1 MTLSLINDINIIGDS
16 MTDEEVKA
24 YVEKIEKTPVSD
36 LYNILP
42 SYDVYNA
49 DIIMGKICDALSENV
64 NILRK
69 LNIESKDHELDAEIR
84 ELLKKF
90 FICNNYLDNQTSS
103 RNYDRELQH
112 KLVFAKTPAGNP
124 YFMLDLD
131 KVPREAYAGVK
142 KTLEG
147 ILYGV
152 NKSDN
157 TKVKYYSG
165 IELPKKVLEFKGF
178 QVRIY
183 TTKLK
188 GNILCVFGLSIKK
201 ADTDK
206 KIDEKVRTRVAR
218 ISDQIDE
225 LKLMVNDVNKKQELL
240 NDSKE
245 ILEDIMS
252 ILSND
257 NNLSDNVELLFP
269 SDDELEAMVPFDEK
283 DISSQKLDVQENIL
297 LEPEKENKSLNVSET
312 VPSTSKKVKRRG
324 RGLGKKTIVR
334 NTIMDMLKGFDLEE
348 LNEIQEFVQDLYQKK
363 KLNDLINEMYS
374 GFLNMSD
381 EQIRDFENSIKYFK
395 KDEVSKHK

>member
-1 MTLSLINDINIIGDS
+1 MLMETEI
-16 MTDEEVKA
+16 KA
-24 YVEKIEKTPVSD
+24 YVETIEKTPIED
-36 LYNILP
+36 LYSVLP
-42 SYDVYNA
+42 SFNAYNMDV
-49 DIIMGKICDALSENV
+49 IMNKICDTLSENV

-69 LNIESKDHELDAEIR
+69 LNDESKNHELDDEIKVM
-84 ELLKKF
+84 LKKI
-90 FICNNYLDNQTSS
+90 FICNNYLDRKNNSK
-103 RNYDRELQH
+103 YCDRELQH
-112 KLVFAKTPAGNP
+112 KLVFAKTPAGKP
-124 YFMLDLD
+124 YFMVDLD
-131 KVPREAYAGVK
+131 KVPREAYDEFK
-142 KTLEG
+142 KTLEE

-152 NKSDN
+152 NKSD
-157 TKVKYYSG
+157 KSKFKYYAG
-165 IELPKKVLEFKGF
+165 IEFPKKILEFKGF
-178 QVRIY
+178 QVRIF

-245 ILEDIMS
+245 ILEDIMF

-283 DISSQKLDVQENIL
+283 DISSQKLDVKENIL
-297 LEPEKENKSLNVSET
+297 LEPEKENKSLNVLET

-363 KLNDLINEMYS
+363 KLNDSINEMYS

>member
-1 MTLSLINDINIIGDS
+1 METEI
-16 MTDEEVKA
+16 KA
-24 YVEKIEKTPVSD
+24 YVETIEKTPIED
-36 LYNILP
+36 LYSVLP
-42 SYDVYNA
+42 SFNAYNMDV
-49 DIIMGKICDALSENV
+49 IMNKICDTLSENV

-69 LNIESKDHELDAEIR
+69 LNDESKNHELDDEIKVM
-84 ELLKKF
+84 LKKI
-90 FICNNYLDNQTSS
+90 FICNNYLDRKNNSKY
-103 RNYDRELQH
+103 YDRELQH

-124 YFMLDLD
+124 YFMVDLD
-131 KVPREAYAGVK
+131 KVPREAYDEVK
-142 KTLEG
+142 KTLEE

-152 NKSDN
+152 NKSD
-157 TKVKYYSG
+157 KSKFKYYAG
-165 IELPKKVLEFKGF
+165 IEFPKKILEFKGF
-178 QVRIY
+178 QVRIF

-363 KLNDLINEMYS
+363 KLNDSINEMYS

>member
-1 MTLSLINDINIIGDS
+1 MLMETEI
-16 MTDEEVKA
+16 KA
-24 YVEKIEKTPVSD
+24 YVETIEKTPIED
-36 LYNILP
+36 LYSVLP
-42 SYDVYNA
+42 SFNAYNMDV
-49 DIIMGKICDALSENV
+49 IMNKICDTLSENV

-69 LNIESKDHELDAEIR
+69 LNDESKNHELDDEIKVM
-84 ELLKKF
+84 LKKI
-90 FICNNYLDNQTSS
+90 FICNNYLDRKNNSKY
-103 RNYDRELQH
+103 YDRELQH

-124 YFMLDLD
+124 YFMVDLD
-131 KVPREAYAGVK
+131 KVPREAYDEVK
-142 KTLEG
+142 KTLEE

-152 NKSDN
+152 NKSD
-157 TKVKYYSG
+157 KSKFKYYAG
-165 IELPKKVLEFKGF
+165 IEFPKKILEFKGF
-178 QVRIY
+178 QVRIF

-363 KLNDLINEMYS
+363 KLNDSINEMYS

-381 EQIRDFENSIKYFK
+381 EQIRDY
-395 KDEVSKHK
+395 

>member
-1 MTLSLINDINIIGDS
+1 METEI
-16 MTDEEVKA
+16 KA
-24 YVEKIEKTPVSD
+24 YVETIEKTPIED
-36 LYNILP
+36 LYSVLP
-42 SYDVYNA
+42 SFNVYNM
-49 DIIMGKICDALSENV
+49 DVIMNKICDTLSENV

-69 LNIESKDHELDAEIR
+69 LNDESKNHELDDEIKVM
-84 ELLKKF
+84 LKKI
-90 FICNNYLDNQTSS
+90 FICNNYLDRKNNSKY
-103 RNYDRELQH
+103 YDRELQH

-124 YFMLDLD
+124 YFMVDLD
-131 KVPREAYAGVK
+131 KVPREAYDEVK
-142 KTLEG
+142 KTLEE

-152 NKSDN
+152 NKSD
-157 TKVKYYSG
+157 KSKFKYYAG
-165 IELPKKVLEFKGF
+165 IEFPKKILEFKGF
-178 QVRIY
+178 QVRIF

-363 KLNDLINEMYS
+363 KLNDSINEMYS

>member
-1 MTLSLINDINIIGDS
+1 MLMETEI
-16 MTDEEVKA
+16 KA
-24 YVEKIEKTPVSD
+24 YVETIEKTPIED
-36 LYNILP
+36 LYSVLP
-42 SYDVYNA
+42 SFNVYNM
-49 DIIMGKICDALSENV
+49 DVIMNKICDTLSENV

-69 LNIESKDHELDAEIR
+69 LNDESKNHELDDEIKVM
-84 ELLKKF
+84 LKKI
-90 FICNNYLDNQTSS
+90 FICNNYLDRKNNSKY
-103 RNYDRELQH
+103 YDRELQH

-124 YFMLDLD
+124 YFMVDLD
-131 KVPREAYAGVK
+131 KVPREAYDEVK
-142 KTLEG
+142 KTLEE

-152 NKSDN
+152 NKSD
-157 TKVKYYSG
+157 KSKFKYYAG
-165 IELPKKVLEFKGF
+165 IEFPKKILEFKGF
-178 QVRIY
+178 QVRIF

-269 SDDELEAMVPFDEK
+269 SDEELEAMVPFDEK

-363 KLNDLINEMYS
+363 KLNDSINEMYS

-381 EQIRDFENSIKYFK
+381 EQIRDFENSIKHFK

>member
-1 MTLSLINDINIIGDS
+1 MLMETEI
-16 MTDEEVKA
+16 KA
-24 YVEKIEKTPVSD
+24 YVETIEKTPIED
-36 LYNILP
+36 LYSVLP
-42 SYDVYNA
+42 SFNVYNM
-49 DIIMGKICDALSENV
+49 DVIMNKICDTLSENV

-69 LNIESKDHELDAEIR
+69 LNDESKNHELDDEIKVM
-84 ELLKKF
+84 LKKI
-90 FICNNYLDNQTSS
+90 FICNNYLDRKNNSKY
-103 RNYDRELQH
+103 YDRELQH

-124 YFMLDLD
+124 YFMVDLD
-131 KVPREAYAGVK
+131 KVPREAYDEVK
-142 KTLEG
+142 KTLEE

-152 NKSDN
+152 NKSD
-157 TKVKYYSG
+157 KSKFKYYAG
-165 IELPKKVLEFKGF
+165 IEFPKKILEFKGF
-178 QVRIY
+178 QVRIF

-363 KLNDLINEMYS
+363 KLNDSINEMYS

-381 EQIRDFENSIKYFK
+381 EQIRDYENSIKFFK
-395 KDEVSKHK
+395 KYEVSKHK

>member
-1 MTLSLINDINIIGDS
+1 MLMETEI
-16 MTDEEVKA
+16 KA
-24 YVEKIEKTPVSD
+24 YVETIEKTPIED
-36 LYNILP
+36 LYSVLP
-42 SYDVYNA
+42 SFNAYNMDV
-49 DIIMGKICDALSENV
+49 IMNKICDTLSENV

-69 LNIESKDHELDAEIR
+69 LNDESKNHELDDEIKVM
-84 ELLKKF
+84 LKKI
-90 FICNNYLDNQTSS
+90 FICNNYLDRKNNSKY
-103 RNYDRELQH
+103 YDRELQH

-124 YFMLDLD
+124 YFMVDLD
-131 KVPREAYAGVK
+131 KVPREAYDEVK
-142 KTLEG
+142 KTLEE

-152 NKSDN
+152 NKSD
-157 TKVKYYSG
+157 KSKFKYYAG
-165 IELPKKVLEFKGF
+165 IEFPKKILEFKGF
-178 QVRIY
+178 QVRIF

-283 DISSQKLDVQENIL
+283 DISSQKLDVQENIF

-363 KLNDLINEMYS
+363 KLNDSINEMYS

>member
-1 MTLSLINDINIIGDS
+1 MLMETEI
-16 MTDEEVKA
+16 KA
-24 YVEKIEKTPVSD
+24 YVETIEKTPIED
-36 LYNILP
+36 LYSVLP
-42 SYDVYNA
+42 SFNAYNMDV
-49 DIIMGKICDALSENV
+49 IMNKICDTLSENV

-69 LNIESKDHELDAEIR
+69 LNDESKNHELDDEIKVM
-84 ELLKKF
+84 LKKI
-90 FICNNYLDNQTSS
+90 FICNNYLDRKNNSKY
-103 RNYDRELQH
+103 YDRELQH

-124 YFMLDLD
+124 YFKVDLD
-131 KVPREAYAGVK
+131 KVPREAYDEVK
-142 KTLEG
+142 KTLEE

-152 NKSDN
+152 NKSD
-157 TKVKYYSG
+157 KSKFKYYAG
-165 IELPKKVLEFKGF
+165 IEFPKKILEFKGF
-178 QVRIY
+178 QVRIF

-363 KLNDLINEMYS
+363 KLNDSINEMYS

>member
-1 MTLSLINDINIIGDS
+1 MLMETEI
-16 MTDEEVKA
+16 KA
-24 YVEKIEKTPVSD
+24 YVETIEKTPIED
-36 LYNILP
+36 LYSVLP
-42 SYDVYNA
+42 SFNVYNM
-49 DIIMGKICDALSENV
+49 DVIMNKICDTLSENV

-69 LNIESKDHELDAEIR
+69 LNDESKNHELDDEIKVM
-84 ELLKKF
+84 LKKI
-90 FICNNYLDNQTSS
+90 FICNNYLDRKNNSKY
-103 RNYDRELQH
+103 YDRELQH
-112 KLVFAKTPAGNP
+112 KLVFAKTPAGNN
-124 YFMLDLD
+124 YFMVDLD
-131 KVPREAYAGVK
+131 KVPREAYDEVK
-142 KTLEG
+142 KTLEE

-152 NKSDN
+152 NKSD
-157 TKVKYYSG
+157 KSKFKYYAG
-165 IELPKKVLEFKGF
+165 IEFPKKILEFKGF
-178 QVRIY
+178 QVRIF

-363 KLNDLINEMYS
+363 KLNDSINEMYS

>member
-1 MTLSLINDINIIGDS
+1 MLMETEI
-16 MTDEEVKA
+16 KA
-24 YVEKIEKTPVSD
+24 YVETIEKTPIED
-36 LYNILP
+36 LYSVLP
-42 SYDVYNA
+42 SFNVYNM
-49 DIIMGKICDALSENV
+49 DVIMNKICDTLSENV

-69 LNIESKDHELDAEIR
+69 LNDESKNHELDDEIKVM
-84 ELLKKF
+84 LKKI
-90 FICNNYLDNQTSS
+90 FICNNYLDRKNNSKY
-103 RNYDRELQH
+103 YDRELQH

-124 YFMLDLD
+124 YFMVDLD
-131 KVPREAYAGVK
+131 KVPREAYDEVK
-142 KTLEG
+142 KTLEE

-152 NKSDN
+152 NKSD
-157 TKVKYYSG
+157 KSKFKYYAG
-165 IELPKKVLEFKGF
+165 IEFPKKILEFKGF
-178 QVRIY
+178 QVRIF

-363 KLNDLINEMYS
+363 KLNDSINEMYS

>member
-1 MTLSLINDINIIGDS
+1 MLMETEI
-16 MTDEEVKA
+16 KA
-24 YVEKIEKTPVSD
+24 YVETIEKTPIED
-36 LYNILP
+36 LYSVLP
-42 SYDVYNA
+42 SFNAYNMDV
-49 DIIMGKICDALSENV
+49 IMNKICDTLSENV

-69 LNIESKDHELDAEIR
+69 LNDESKNHELDDEIKVM
-84 ELLKKF
+84 LKKI
-90 FICNNYLDNQTSS
+90 FICNNYLDRKNNSKY
-103 RNYDRELQH
+103 YDRELQH
-112 KLVFAKTPAGNP
+112 KLVFSKTPAGKP
-124 YFMLDLD
+124 YFMVDLD
-131 KVPREAYAGVK
+131 KVPREAYDEVK
-142 KTLEG
+142 KTLEE

-152 NKSDN
+152 NKSD
-157 TKVKYYSG
+157 KSKFKYYAG
-165 IELPKKVLEFKGF
+165 IEFPKKILEFKGF
-178 QVRIY
+178 QVRIF

-245 ILEDIMS
+245 ILEDIMF

-283 DISSQKLDVQENIL
+283 DISSQKLDVKENIL
-297 LEPEKENKSLNVSET
+297 LEPEKENKSLNVLET

-363 KLNDLINEMYS
+363 KLNDSINEMYS

>member
-1 MTLSLINDINIIGDS
+1 MLMETEI
-16 MTDEEVKA
+16 KA
-24 YVEKIEKTPVSD
+24 YVETIEKTPIED
-36 LYNILP
+36 LYSVLP
-42 SYDVYNA
+42 SFNAYNMDV
-49 DIIMGKICDALSENV
+49 IMNKICDTLSENV

-69 LNIESKDHELDAEIR
+69 LNDESKNHELDDEIKVM
-84 ELLKKF
+84 LKKI
-90 FICNNYLDNQTSS
+90 FICNNYLDRKNNSK
-103 RNYDRELQH
+103 YCDRELQH
-112 KLVFAKTPAGNP
+112 KLVFAKTPAGKP
-124 YFMLDLD
+124 YFMVDLD
-131 KVPREAYAGVK
+131 KVPREAYDEVK
-142 KTLEG
+142 KTLEE

-152 NKSDN
+152 NKSD
-157 TKVKYYSG
+157 KSKFKYYAG
-165 IELPKKVLEFKGF
+165 IEFPKKILEFKGF
-178 QVRIY
+178 QVRIF

-245 ILEDIMS
+245 ILEDIMF

-283 DISSQKLDVQENIL
+283 DISSQKLDVKENIL
-297 LEPEKENKSLNVSET
+297 LEPEKENKSLNVLET

-363 KLNDLINEMYS
+363 KLNDSINEMYS

>member
-1 MTLSLINDINIIGDS
+1 MLMETEI
-16 MTDEEVKA
+16 KA
-24 YVEKIEKTPVSD
+24 YVETIEKTPIED
-36 LYNILP
+36 LYSVLP
-42 SYDVYNA
+42 SFNVYNM
-49 DIIMGKICDALSENV
+49 DVIMNKICDTLSENV

-69 LNIESKDHELDAEIR
+69 LNDESKNHELDDEIKVM
-84 ELLKKF
+84 LKKI
-90 FICNNYLDNQTSS
+90 FICNNYLDRKNNSKY
-103 RNYDRELQH
+103 YDRELQH

-124 YFMLDLD
+124 YFKVDLD
-131 KVPREAYAGVK
+131 KVPREAYDEVK
-142 KTLEG
+142 KTLEE

-152 NKSDN
+152 NKSD
-157 TKVKYYSG
+157 KSKFKYYAG
-165 IELPKKVLEFKGF
+165 IEFPKKILEFKGF
-178 QVRIY
+178 QVRIF

-363 KLNDLINEMYS
+363 KLNDSINEMYS

>member
-1 MTLSLINDINIIGDS
+1 MLMETEI
-16 MTDEEVKA
+16 KA
-24 YVEKIEKTPVSD
+24 YVETIEKTPIED
-36 LYNILP
+36 LYSVLP
-42 SYDVYNA
+42 SFNVYNM
-49 DIIMGKICDALSENV
+49 DVIMNKICDALSENV

-69 LNIESKDHELDAEIR
+69 LNDESKNHELDDEIKVM
-84 ELLKKF
+84 LKKI
-90 FICNNYLDNQTSS
+90 FICNNYLDRKNNSKY
-103 RNYDRELQH
+103 YDRELQH

-124 YFMLDLD
+124 YFMVDLD
-131 KVPREAYAGVK
+131 KVPREAYDEVK
-142 KTLEG
+142 KTLEE

-152 NKSDN
+152 NKSD
-157 TKVKYYSG
+157 KSKFKYYAG
-165 IELPKKVLEFKGF
+165 IEFPKKILEFKGF
-178 QVRIY
+178 QVRIF

>member
-1 MTLSLINDINIIGDS
+1 MLMETEI
-16 MTDEEVKA
+16 KA
-24 YVEKIEKTPVSD
+24 YVETIEKTPIED
-36 LYNILP
+36 LYSVLP
-42 SYDVYNA
+42 SFNVYNM
-49 DIIMGKICDALSENV
+49 DVIMNKICDTLSENV

-69 LNIESKDHELDAEIR
+69 LNDESKNHELDDEIKVM
-84 ELLKKF
+84 LKKI
-90 FICNNYLDNQTSS
+90 FICNNYLDRKNNSKY
-103 RNYDRELQH
+103 YDRELQH

-124 YFMLDLD
+124 YFKVDLD
-131 KVPREAYAGVK
+131 KVPREAYDEVK
-142 KTLEG
+142 KTLEE

-152 NKSDN
+152 NKSD
-157 TKVKYYSG
+157 KSKFKYYAG
-165 IELPKKVLEFKGF
+165 IEFPKKILEFKGF
-178 QVRIY
+178 QVRIF

-269 SDDELEAMVPFDEK
+269 SDEELEAMVPFDEK

-363 KLNDLINEMYS
+363 KLNDSINEMYS

-381 EQIRDFENSIKYFK
+381 EQIREFENSIKYFK

>member
-1 MTLSLINDINIIGDS
+1 MLMETEI
-16 MTDEEVKA
+16 KA
-24 YVEKIEKTPVSD
+24 YVETIEKTPIED
-36 LYNILP
+36 LYSVLP
-42 SYDVYNA
+42 SFNVYNM
-49 DIIMGKICDALSENV
+49 DVIMNKICDTLSENV

-69 LNIESKDHELDAEIR
+69 LNDESKNHELDDEIKVM
-84 ELLKKF
+84 LKKI
-90 FICNNYLDNQTSS
+90 FICNNYLDRKNNSKY
-103 RNYDRELQH
+103 YDRELQH

-124 YFMLDLD
+124 YFMVDLD
-131 KVPREAYAGVK
+131 KVPREAYDEVK
-142 KTLEG
+142 KTLEE

-152 NKSDN
+152 NKSD
-157 TKVKYYSG
+157 KSKFKYYTG
-165 IELPKKVLEFKGF
+165 IEFPKKILEFKGF
-178 QVRIY
+178 QVRIF

-269 SDDELEAMVPFDEK
+269 SDEELEAMVPFDEK

-363 KLNDLINEMYS
+363 KLNDSINEMSS

-381 EQIRDFENSIKYFK
+381 EQMIKAAEIAQKEDMLKPY
-395 KDEVSKHK
+395 

>member
-1 MTLSLINDINIIGDS
+1 MLMETEI
-16 MTDEEVKA
+16 KA
-24 YVEKIEKTPVSD
+24 YVETIEKTPIED
-36 LYNILP
+36 LYSVLP
-42 SYDVYNA
+42 SFNVYNM
-49 DIIMGKICDALSENV
+49 DVIMNKICDTLSENV

-69 LNIESKDHELDAEIR
+69 LNDESKNHELDDEIKVM
-84 ELLKKF
+84 LKKI
-90 FICNNYLDNQTSS
+90 FICNNYLDRKNNSKY
-103 RNYDRELQH
+103 YDRELQH

-124 YFMLDLD
+124 YFMVDLD
-131 KVPREAYAGVK
+131 KVPREAYDEVK
-142 KTLEG
+142 KTLEE

-152 NKSDN
+152 NKSD
-157 TKVKYYSG
+157 KSKFKYYAG
-165 IELPKKVLEFKGF
+165 IEFPKKILEFKGF
-178 QVRIY
+178 QVRIF

-269 SDDELEAMVPFDEK
+269 SDEELEAMVPFDEK

-363 KLNDLINEMYS
+363 KLNDSINEMYS

>member
-1 MTLSLINDINIIGDS
+1 MLMETEI
-16 MTDEEVKA
+16 KA
-24 YVEKIEKTPVSD
+24 YVETIEKTPIED
-36 LYNILP
+36 LYSVLP
-42 SYDVYNA
+42 SFNVYNM
-49 DIIMGKICDALSENV
+49 DVIMNKICDTLSENV

-69 LNIESKDHELDAEIR
+69 LNDESKNHELDDEIKVM
-84 ELLKKF
+84 LKKI
-90 FICNNYLDNQTSS
+90 FICNNYLDRKNNSKY
-103 RNYDRELQH
+103 YDRELQH

-124 YFMLDLD
+124 YFMVDLD
-131 KVPREAYAGVK
+131 KVPREAYDEVK
-142 KTLEG
+142 KTLEE

-152 NKSDN
+152 NKSD
-157 TKVKYYSG
+157 KSKFKYYTG
-165 IELPKKVLEFKGF
+165 IEFPKKILEFKGF
-178 QVRIY
+178 QVRIF

-269 SDDELEAMVPFDEK
+269 SDEELEAMVPFDEK

-363 KLNDLINEMYS
+363 KLNDSINEMYS

>member
-1 MTLSLINDINIIGDS
+1 MLMETEI
-16 MTDEEVKA
+16 KA
-24 YVEKIEKTPVSD
+24 YVETIEKTPIED
-36 LYNILP
+36 LYSVLP
-42 SYDVYNA
+42 SFNAYNMDV
-49 DIIMGKICDALSENV
+49 IMNKICDTLSENV

-69 LNIESKDHELDAEIR
+69 LNDESKNHELDDEIKVM
-84 ELLKKF
+84 LKKI
-90 FICNNYLDNQTSS
+90 FICNNYLDRKNNSKY
-103 RNYDRELQH
+103 YDRELQH

-124 YFMLDLD
+124 YFMVDLD
-131 KVPREAYAGVK
+131 KVPREAYDEVK
-142 KTLEG
+142 KTLEE

-152 NKSDN
+152 NKSD
-157 TKVKYYSG
+157 KSKFKYYAG
-165 IELPKKVLEFKGF
+165 IEFPKKILEFKGF
-178 QVRIY
+178 QVRIF

-363 KLNDLINEMYS
+363 KLNDSINEMYS

>member
-1 MTLSLINDINIIGDS
+1 MLMETEI
-16 MTDEEVKA
+16 KA
-24 YVEKIEKTPVSD
+24 YVETIEKTPIED
-36 LYNILP
+36 LYSVLP
-42 SYDVYNA
+42 SFNVYNM
-49 DIIMGKICDALSENV
+49 DVIMNKICDTLSENV

-69 LNIESKDHELDAEIR
+69 LNDESKNHELDDEIKVM
-84 ELLKKF
+84 LKKI
-90 FICNNYLDNQTSS
+90 FICNNYLDRKNNSKY
-103 RNYDRELQH
+103 YDRELQH

-124 YFMLDLD
+124 YFMVDLD
-131 KVPREAYAGVK
+131 KVPREAYDEVK
-142 KTLEG
+142 KTLEE

-152 NKSDN
+152 NKSD
-157 TKVKYYSG
+157 KSKFKYYAG
-165 IELPKKVLEFKGF
+165 IEFPKKILEFKGF
-178 QVRIY
+178 QVRIF

-283 DISSQKLDVQENIL
+283 DISSQELDVQENIL
-297 LEPEKENKSLNVSET
+297 LEPEKENKSLNVLET

-348 LNEIQEFVQDLYQKK
+348 LNEIQGFVQDLYQKK
-363 KLNDLINEMYS
+363 KLNDSINEMYS